1 MEELSI
7 ADEMA
12 DDVEDGLVDNI
23 ATTSIMHNFIVSN
36 PESVAKFAKA
46 LEEAFNDP
54 PRPITVDVKF
64 LDDPD
69 EIREFMEKVKRANAQ
84 RERML
89 EASPK
94 ATLLSSLQVQA
105 NAAETDN
112 EEEERE

>member
-69 EIREFMEKVKRANAQ
+69 EIREFMERRRAHLQ
-84 RERML
+84 RKRML

>member
-12 DDVEDGLVDNI
+12 DDMEDGLVDNI

-69 EIREFMEKVKRANAQ
+69 ELREFMQKVKRTND
-84 RERML
+84 E
-89 EASPK
+89 K
-94 ATLLSSLQVQA
+94 AALK
-105 NAAETDN
+105 
-112 EEEERE
+112 EEE